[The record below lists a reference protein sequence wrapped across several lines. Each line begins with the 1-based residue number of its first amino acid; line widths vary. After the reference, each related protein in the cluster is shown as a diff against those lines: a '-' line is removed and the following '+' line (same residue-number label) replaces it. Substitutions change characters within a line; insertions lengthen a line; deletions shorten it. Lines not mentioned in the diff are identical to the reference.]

1 MLLASCWAKFDLE
14 GKMSLLKND
23 IKQIVDLV
31 GREGAIFALEKSK
44 KINTKTLI
52 DLARSIGLSPK
63 TKDSKKNVSTQI
75 VQNVDK
81 RIHKPLDE
89 LKGMSKDDLI
99 LYFEKVE
106 CHQDELIELLKNIDL
121 KARVKT
127 NKGLI
132 EFAAIQIS
140 SLGIFERLSNHEGK
154 KPRDQ
159 ASFIENGKD
168 NQQINSGKKS

>member
-1 MLLASCWAKFDLE
+1 
-14 GKMSLLKND
+14 MSLLKND

-44 KINTKTLI
+44 KINTKALI
-52 DLARSIGLSPK
+52 DFARSIGLCPK
-63 TKDSKKNVSTQI
+63 AKDSKKNVSIQI

-81 RIHKPLDE
+81 HIDKSLDE

-106 CHQDELIELLKNIDL
+106 CHQDELIEILKNIDL

-127 NKGLI
+127 NKALI
-132 EFAAIQIS
+132 EFAAIQIN

-154 KPRDQ
+154 KSRDQ
-159 ASFIENGKD
+159 ASFIEDGKD
-168 NQQINSGKKS
+168 NQQINSDKKS

>member
-1 MLLASCWAKFDLE
+1 
-14 GKMSLLKND
+14 MSFLKND

-31 GREGAIFALEKSK
+31 GRDGAIFALEKSK
-44 KINTKTLI
+44 KINTKALI

-63 TKDSKKNVSTQI
+63 AKDSKRNVSIQI

-81 RIHKPLDE
+81 RIDKSLDE

-127 NKGLI
+127 NKAII

-140 SLGIFERLSNHEGK
+140 SLGIFERLSNHEVK
-154 KPRDQ
+154 KLSDQ

-168 NQQINSGKKS
+168 NQQINSDKKS

>member
-1 MLLASCWAKFDLE
+1 
-14 GKMSLLKND
+14 MSFLKND

-31 GREGAIFALEKSK
+31 GRDGAIFALEKSK
-44 KINTKTLI
+44 KINTKALI

-63 TKDSKKNVSTQI
+63 AKDSKRNVSIQI

-81 RIHKPLDE
+81 RIGKSLDE

-121 KARVKT
+121 KAQVKT
-127 NKGLI
+127 NKALF
-132 EFAAIQIS
+132 EFASMQIS
-140 SLGIFERLSNHEGK
+140 SLGIFERLSNHEGEK
-154 KPRDQ
+154 LSDQ

-168 NQQINSGKKS
+168 NQQINSDKKS

>member
-1 MLLASCWAKFDLE
+1 
-14 GKMSLLKND
+14 MSLLKND

-81 RIHKPLDE
+81 RIDESLDE

-106 CHQDELIELLKNIDL
+106 CLFLFCSTELLRNVVQTRI
-121 KARVKT
+121 
-127 NKGLI
+127 
-132 EFAAIQIS
+132 
-140 SLGIFERLSNHEGK
+140 
-154 KPRDQ
+154 
-159 ASFIENGKD
+159 
-168 NQQINSGKKS
+168 